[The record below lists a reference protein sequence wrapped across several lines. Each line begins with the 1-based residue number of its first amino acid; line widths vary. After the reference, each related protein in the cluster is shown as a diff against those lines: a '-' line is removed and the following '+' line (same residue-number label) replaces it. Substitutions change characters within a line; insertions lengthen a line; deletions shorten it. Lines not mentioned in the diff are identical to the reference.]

1 VTDGVAATDS
11 GQAEGAAA
19 ECLAPERGSVTAREP
34 AGQREATATAITLAV
49 LLAGAGVTHFARPR
63 PYDSIVPR
71 WLPGPARGWTYASGA
86 AELAVGAAIA
96 RPRTRRAGG
105 LAAAALFAAVFP
117 ANVQMAIDWRHRTAP
132 LRAAA
137 IGRLPLQVPLI
148 WWALR
153 VRGAAGGRCQPT
165 A

>member
-1 VTDGVAATDS
+1 V
-11 GQAEGAAA
+11 
-19 ECLAPERGSVTAREP
+19 
-34 AGQREATATAITLAV
+34 TLAV

-71 WLPGPARGWTYASGA
+71 WLPGSPRAWTYASGA
-86 AELAVGAAIA
+86 AELAAGAAIA
-96 RPRTRRAGG
+96 CPRTRRAGG

-117 ANVQMAIDWRHRTAP
+117 ANVQMAIDWRHHAAP

-137 IGRLPLQVPLI
+137 IGRLPLQAPLI

-153 VRGAAGGRCQPT
+153 VSAQAAMPGAAANGS
-165 A
+165 AS